1 MCKMLSIQE
10 IVDIVMM
17 TLFIGF
23 IFSRYFRRKPV
34 EEYDPLKQY
43 QKSTLWEDVKWGA
56 IIAAPAVVL
65 HELAHKFVAIGFG
78 AQATL
83 HAPGL
88 FGIPYGMYIFVI
100 LLSYLRFPVIF
111 FVGGYVSHTPLATLP
126 SAFVAIAGPFVNL
139 ILWLG
144 SIIVVKNKLVHR
156 KYWEQIALAGK
167 LNMFLFIFNM
177 LPIPG
182 FDGFNFIRSLMTMFF

>member
-1 MCKMLSIQE
+1 MFSFQE
-10 IVDIVMM
+10 IIDIIMM

-34 EEYDPLKQY
+34 QEDYDPLKQY
-43 QKSTLWEDVKWGA
+43 QKSTLWEDIKWGA
-56 IIAAPAVVL
+56 MIAAPAVVL
-65 HELAHKFVAIGFG
+65 HELAHKFVAIAFG

-88 FGIPYGMYIFVI
+88 FGIPYGMYLIVI

-111 FVGGYVSHTPLATLP
+111 FVGGYVAHTPLAALP

-139 ILWLG
+139 VLWLG
-144 SIIVVKNKLVHR
+144 SIVVIKNKLVNR

-182 FDGFNFIRSLMTMFF
+182 FDGFHFISSLFALFL

>member
-1 MCKMLSIQE
+1 MLSIQE
-10 IVDIVMM
+10 IIDIVLM

-34 EEYDPLKQY
+34 REYDPLTYY
-43 QKSTLWEDVKWGA
+43 QKSTLLEDIKWGA

-65 HELAHKFVAIGFG
+65 HELAHKFMAIAFG

-83 HAPGL
+83 YAPSL
-88 FGIPYGMYIFVI
+88 FGIPYGMYLFVI

-111 FVGGYVSHTPLATLP
+111 FVGGYVAHTPLAALP
-126 SAFVAIAGPFVNL
+126 SAIVAIAGPLINF

-144 SIIVVKNKLVHR
+144 SIIVIKNKLVNR
-156 KYWEQIALAGK
+156 KYFESIHLMGK

-177 LPIPG
+177 IPIPG
-182 FDGFNFIRSLMTMFF
+182 FDGFNFIISLIGLF